1 MLTFNFCHRVYGF
14 LKSSQKKKQHGEVTM
29 QKALMTFVSSS
40 YLLAGIRLKARLM
53 RGFQYS
59 INCTLNTY
67 TQMENSL
74 SGTLRSLS
82 LSLAHTSKHT
92 CRHMHTLHTQPNDRD
107 LGTSLVYDT
116 FSRCYLTQNRMPAGL
131 LICNPTNL
139 HLKLQIAASCLNFCC
154 CRQFNGASN
163 HMTDKLEM
171 VTLQVLSNDGL

>member
-1 MLTFNFCHRVYGF
+1 MPQGVWIF
-14 LKSSQKKKQHGEVTM
+14 KKQSKKEAACTVTM

-74 SGTLRSLS
+74 SGTLCSLS

-116 FSRCYLTQNRMPAGL
+116 FSRCYLTQKQNACRAADLQSHKPSPKIADCSILFKFL
-131 LICNPTNL
+131 LLPSIQRC
-139 HLKLQIAASCLNFCC
+139 K
-154 CRQFNGASN
+154 
-163 HMTDKLEM
+163 
-171 VTLQVLSNDGL
+171 